1 MAELIWSF
9 NTPGLGRLLQ
19 DFLQLSFVLFLGNW
33 DECVPY
39 VLCQGRNVEAHI
51 PRVMTGQDTYLLLLL
66 PSLFWNFYEEQ
77 RALFIKQ
84 RIIFTLAKWE
94 HQWNECQLTSLLW
107 NSNIRPDVYVKYPNK
122 LKYFYI
128 LSYLPCLFPK
138 SNFFFFAISKNI
150 WESSFQK
157 CSPIPS
163 ESFLIIKWRYTAI
176 FGPDKWGMEG
186 RRWGLLWV
194 GLSAGGMSGAPAGPV
209 CQLGPW
215 AKDLPQ
221 AVDREGVAEVPW
233 PVGWL
238 LQLEGAKGGRKFHS
252 AV

>member
-66 PSLFWNFYEEQ
+66 PSSFWNFYKEQ

-84 RIIFTLAKWE
+84 RIIFTLAKWD

-107 NSNIRPDVYVKYPNK
+107 NSNIRPDVYVKYPNNWNILISLLSSLLISK
-122 LKYFYI
+122 IQFFFCYKQKYMRKFVSKMFSNTIRKFPDYKMKVH
-128 LSYLPCLFPK
+128 SYLWPREVRHGREEVRAAMGGTLCRRHVWGPCR
-138 SNFFFFAISKNI
+138 
-150 WESSFQK
+150 
-157 CSPIPS
+157 PS
-163 ESFLIIKWRYTAI
+163 
-176 FGPDKWGMEG
+176 
-186 RRWGLLWV
+186 V
-194 GLSAGGMSGAPAGPV
+194 SAGSLSQGSAPSSGQG
-209 CQLGPW
+209 
-215 AKDLPQ
+215 
-221 AVDREGVAEVPW
+221 
-233 PVGWL
+233 
-238 LQLEGAKGGRKFHS
+238 KGGRGTLACRLAPAARGCKGRS
-252 AV
+252 

>member
-1 MAELIWSF
+1 MRPPVKWVPV
-9 NTPGLGRLLQ
+9 N
-19 DFLQLSFVLFLGNW
+19 FL
-33 DECVPY
+33 
-39 VLCQGRNVEAHI
+39 
-51 PRVMTGQDTYLLLLL
+51 
-66 PSLFWNFYEEQ
+66 
-77 RALFIKQ
+77 
-84 RIIFTLAKWE
+84 TLKFK
-94 HQWNECQLTSLLW
+94 HKTRC
-107 NSNIRPDVYVKYPNK
+107 IRQVSQQ
-122 LKYFYI
+122 LKYFNI

-138 SNFFFFAISKNI
+138 SNFFFAISKNI

-176 FGPDKWGMEG
+176 FGPEKWGMEG

-221 AVDREGVAEVPW
+221 AVDRERVAEVPW
-233 PVGWL
+233 RVGWL

>member
-1 MAELIWSF
+1 M
-9 NTPGLGRLLQ
+9 NV
-19 DFLQLSFVLFLGNW
+19 FLTW
-33 DECVPY
+33 
-39 VLCQGRNVEAHI
+39 VLCQGRNVEARI

-66 PSLFWNFYEEQ
+66 PSSSWNFYKEQ

-84 RIIFTLAKWE
+84 RMIFSQMRPPVKWVPVNFLTLKLK
-94 HQWNECQLTSLLW
+94 HKTRCICQVSQQ
-107 NSNIRPDVYVKYPNK
+107 
-122 LKYFYI
+122 LKYFNI

-138 SNFFFFAISKNI
+138 SNFFFFFAISKNI
-150 WESSFQK
+150 RESSFQK
-157 CSPIPS
+157 CSLIPS
-163 ESFLIIKWRYTAI
+163 KSFLIIKGRYTAT
-176 FGPDKWGMEG
+176 FGPDKWGVAG

-221 AVDREGVAEVPW
+221 AVDREGVAGVPW

-238 LQLEGAKGGRKFHS
+238 LQFEGAKGGRKFHS